1 MDAADA
7 SVDYYQMHID
17 DDTFLCCPIPNN
29 THVAG
34 VMLSHRLERL
44 QELSMKNLNLSIVC
58 LMYIGT
64 NITCMMIHAMDNTF
78 RDAHDLVF
86 HLIEFWATFAFS
98 CVQVYALVF
107 SPRSL
112 GAVYSHPLVLKVII
126 FFNVLATFIS
136 ALLVSVS
143 LDAFE
148 TVAHE
153 LEYTNEITMSFVDV
167 VLLNVVARQA
177 GFARMGAIGFSVLA
191 TGVALVVAVA
201 QLGLYNA
208 WHGDSGERFAHDFE
222 FVFAILS
229 ALISFS
235 FCMDNKFMCDGKL
248 RQLVSAQQRASL
260 FVGQPCLRGAAP

>member
-1 MDAADA
+1 MDTAGA

-29 THVAG
+29 TPVAG

-44 QELSMKNLNLSIVC
+44 QELSTKNLGLSILC
-58 LMYIGT
+58 LMYTGT
-64 NITCMMIHAMDNTF
+64 NIACLTITAMDKTF
-78 RDAHDLVF
+78 RDAHDVVF

-112 GAVYSHPLVLKVII
+112 VAVYSHPLVLKVII

-143 LDAFE
+143 LGSFE
-148 TVAHE
+148 TAAHQ

-167 VLLNVVARQA
+167 VLLSAVARQA
-177 GFARMGAIGFSVLA
+177 GFGKLGGMTFSLLA
-191 TGVALVVAVA
+191 TVVALVVAIA
-201 QLGLYNA
+201 QLGIYNT
-208 WHGDSGERFAHDFE
+208 WDGDTGERLAHVFE
-222 FVFAILS
+222 FFFAILS
-229 ALISFS
+229 ALVSFS

-248 RQLVSAQQRASL
+248 RQLVSTQQGASL
-260 FVGQPCLRGAAP
+260 FVGQPCLRRAAA